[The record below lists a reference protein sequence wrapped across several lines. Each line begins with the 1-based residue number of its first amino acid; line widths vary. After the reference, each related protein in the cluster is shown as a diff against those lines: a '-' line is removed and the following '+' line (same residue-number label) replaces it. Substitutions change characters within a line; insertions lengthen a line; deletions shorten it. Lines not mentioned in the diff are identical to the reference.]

1 MKYIDNKNAL
11 MRREFLMGML
21 GTIFLQG
28 CNNESRD
35 FAETQLV
42 STDNVGIQLYTV
54 RDRMAVDFRKTL
66 HQIAEIG

>member
-1 MKYIDNKNAL
+1 
-11 MRREFLMGML
+11 MGML

-28 CNNESRD
+28 CNKESRD
-35 FAETQLV
+35 FSETRLV

-66 HQIAEIG
+66 DQIAKLG